1 MTMAFVW
8 GGLCL
13 VTESADM
20 LCKKYTQLLIFHDEN
35 TIFAA
40 VSF

>member
-1 MTMAFVW
+1 MAFVW
-8 GGLCL
+8 GGFCP

-20 LCKKYTQLLIFHDEN
+20 LCKNYTQPLIFPDEN